1 MAKPIDREATV
12 PSLLEPA
19 APHGHPFDA
28 EIEAER
34 TGWCE
39 LLDLVH
45 SLTSDQIGEPGY
57 YRDPDW
63 SVADLVTHLGTWL
76 AEAGIQLERI
86 GADTYEPRELD
97 IDALNAEFRAA
108 MSDQPW
114 SVILTQAQAS
124 RYRMLEVW
132 YALPA
137 RTEAAAWWVAK
148 AGADHYREHL
158 GRLRSWVSVLRGL
171 GGVAGNW

>member
-1 MAKPIDREATV
+1 LSASSTPRPIDLEAEARSPDEPTA
-12 PSLLEPA
+12 PS
-19 APHGHPFDA
+19 GHPFDA

-34 TGWCE
+34 TGWRE
-39 LLDLVH
+39 LLELIHALDPDEILK
-45 SLTSDQIGEPGY
+45 PGY

-63 SVADLVTHLGTWL
+63 SVADLVAHLGTWL

-86 GADTYEPRELD
+86 GAGSYRPRSLD

-108 MSDQPW
+108 MSGQPW
-114 SVILTQAQAS
+114 EVILTQAQAS

-132 YALPA
+132 YALPS
-137 RTEAAAWWVAK
+137 RSDAAAWWVAK

-158 GRLRSWVSVLRGL
+158 GRLRSWVSQLH
-171 GGVAGNW
+171 GGS